1 MKYIS
6 YILETNL
13 SISRFM
19 IDHAIILL
27 SIIPHTDN
35 ETCRI
40 YEKETKIYSD
50 FLLNL
55 IPFSYNRIS
64 DKFTKSEILITNYT
78 ILMDNKTFDLYKI
91 EENKIINIECTNLIL
106 ESKYKN
112 YSFTKEEFYKIQ
124 NINAL
129 LLKHLYK
136 SLESLEDL
144 KTKLSLAIFSIYFP
158 SDFITHLIDELNI
171 YIYTLDFF
179 DRKMS
184 FTPTYINKCNYYF
197 NVFLK
202 QHAEYIK
209 GMTFPVEYNYLEK
222 LNNCEYNIKNV
233 LNKFDD
239 SMTPSSMENYNIEIK
254 KVNKEFANYNTYLIK
269 SLMYNN
275 YYASAIPLLNDH
287 IIRESNYVGYQL
299 DIFRELAENPLYHF

>member
-144 KTKLSLAIFSIYFP
+144 KTKLS
-158 SDFITHLIDELNI
+158 
-171 YIYTLDFF
+171 TL
-179 DRKMS
+179 
-184 FTPTYINKCNYYF
+184 Y
-197 NVFLK
+197 
-202 QHAEYIK
+202 
-209 GMTFPVEYNYLEK
+209 
-222 LNNCEYNIKNV
+222 
-233 LNKFDD
+233 
-239 SMTPSSMENYNIEIK
+239 EI
-254 KVNKEFANYNTYLIK
+254 
-269 SLMYNN
+269 
-275 YYASAIPLLNDH
+275 LL
-287 IIRESNYVGYQL
+287 
-299 DIFRELAENPLYHF
+299 